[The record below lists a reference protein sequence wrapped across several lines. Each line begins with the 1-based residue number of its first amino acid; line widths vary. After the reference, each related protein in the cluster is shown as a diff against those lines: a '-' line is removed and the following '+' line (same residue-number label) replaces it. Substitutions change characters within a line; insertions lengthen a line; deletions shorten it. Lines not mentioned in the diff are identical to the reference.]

1 MSTKLTNV
9 RLCFPDLF
17 KPSEKFNRFG
27 AVFPVEPGSA
37 NAKAIEA
44 AIEQAAKDKWGAK
57 ASPVLTKLYAD
68 GTVCYTKGP
77 KTNADGDVY
86 NGFEGKHTL
95 SASNQTRPTVVDVD
109 RSPLT
114 EADGKPYAGCYVNAI
129 VEVWAQD
136 NQWGRRIN
144 CTLKGVQF
152 ARDGEAFSGSAP
164 AAADDFDDLSVGDEA
179 LA

>member
-1 MSTKLTNV
+1 MSIKLTNV

-17 KPSEKFNRFG
+17 KPSAKFNRFG
-27 AVFPVEPGSA
+27 AAFPIQPGSA
-37 NAKAIEA
+37 NAKALEA
-44 AIEQAAKDKWGAK
+44 AIEQVAKDKWGAK
-57 ASPVLTKLYAD
+57 APQVLTKLYAD
-68 GTVCYTKGP
+68 GTVAYTKGP
-77 KTNADGDVY
+77 KTNADGDTY
-86 NGFEGKHTL
+86 QGFEGMHSLNT
-95 SASNQTRPTVVDVD
+95 SNQTRPTVVDVN

-136 NQWGRRIN
+136 NEWGRRVN

-152 ARDGEAFSGSAP
+152 ARDGEAFSGGSPASAE
-164 AAADDFDDLSVGDEA
+164 DFDDLSVGDEA